1 MDVVIKDFVD
11 ISFRLLS
18 KADENIF
25 QSAVN
30 TNRTT
35 DQQGQESSTSAII
48 DVRRFCSG
56 ECLIED

>member
-1 MDVVIKDFVD
+1 MDVVIKDFVNA
-11 ISFRLLS
+11 SFRLLS

-48 DVRRFCSG
+48 DVRRFFSG